1 MSDIDVTKPDEKRH
15 IIYIVAGIVLV
26 VLVIIGLLS
35 YRGHQSNEKA
45 EANADLLIAA
55 IVEAGYPAPDKDRV
69 VGVLGD
75 DGGATCEDPS
85 AALAEATLDRMLY
98 NGAAGPGA
106 RPIIGDDKAVRGQ
119 LLIISIYC
127 PDELPDFEEIVNDLD
142 LDDTVND

>member
-1 MSDIDVTKPDEKRH
+1 MSSYEVPDPKRSW
-15 IIYIVAGIVLV
+15 IYWVAIGLFVVLV
-26 VLVIIGLLS
+26 VVGLVS
-35 YRGHQSNEKA
+35 YRGHKSSEKA
-45 EANADLLIAA
+45 DAQADELIAA
-55 IVEAGYPAPDKDRV
+55 IEAAGYPAPDRDRV

-85 AALAEATLDRMLY
+85 EALAKATLDRMLY

-106 RPIIGDDKAVRGQ
+106 RPVIGDNKAVQGQ

-127 PDELPDFEEIVNDLD
+127 PDELPDFAEIADDLD

>member
-1 MSDIDVTKPDEKRH
+1 MSELEKPDEKRH

-26 VLVIIGLLS
+26 VLIVIGLFS
-35 YRGHQSNEKA
+35 YRGHKSNEKA

-55 IVEAGYPAPDKDRV
+55 VVDAGYPAPDKDRV

-85 AALAEATLDRMLY
+85 EALAEATLDRMLY

-106 RPIIGDDKAVRGQ
+106 RPVIGDNKAVRGQ
-119 LLIISIYC
+119 LLIVSIYC
-127 PDELPDFEEIVNDLD
+127 PDELPDFEEIADDLE